1 MLISNSHQFIF
12 FHIGKTAGM
21 SMRGVLQ
28 KYEQEPERFK
38 IPRPQPLT
46 ATGEPNRFYDVWR
59 TLLLHARAREAQQEL
74 PDEVFNGYF
83 KFAFVRNPWDWQVS
97 VYHFILREPTSSTHE
112 AVKACGSFSNYLE
125 WVVKTDAPYPK
136 GITKLQS
143 EMITDANGKLLV
155 DFLGRY
161 ESLAA
166 DFDRI
171 RDKLGIAERLPHVNK
186 SQHEDYRN
194 YYNDH
199 TRDLVAKHFQ
209 TDIALFGYEF

>member
-1 MLISNSHQFIF
+1 
-12 FHIGKTAGM
+12 
-21 SMRGVLQ
+21 
-28 KYEQEPERFK
+28 
-38 IPRPQPLT
+38 
-46 ATGEPNRFYDVWR
+46 
-59 TLLLHARAREAQQEL
+59 
-74 PDEVFNGYF
+74 
-83 KFAFVRNPWDWQVS
+83 
-97 VYHFILREPTSSTHE
+97 
-112 AVKACGSFSNYLE
+112 
-125 WVVKTDAPYPK
+125 
-136 GITKLQS
+136 QS

-199 TRDLVAKHFQ
+199 TRDLVAEHFQ